1 MTGPAEAP
9 VVAFAGGGSGGHLYP
24 ALSVANVMQ
33 DAYPG
38 LRFVFFASQRPIDAR
53 VLQGANMRLV
63 PQPVR
68 PVRMQPW
75 HWPGIG
81 SSWRQSSRICRTVF
95 EELRPAVVFASG
107 GFASVPPV
115 GVARRMGVPVALF
128 NPDAIPGRASH
139 YLAGKAD
146 RIFVQWPTTVERFR
160 GSTPVRVTG
169 CPVRAGFF
177 TASRDAGLR
186 CFRLDS
192 SRKTLLVT
200 GASQGARAVNDMILA
215 SHTELGSIP
224 DWQILHLTG
233 ERDYERVAA
242 AHNASGLAGRVLAYT
257 DEMPAALAVAD
268 LVVARAG
275 ASSLAELTAAG
286 RPSILVP
293 YPHHRDRHQI
303 ANAEQLAHAGAA
315 RIVEE
320 TGTASADSAFVDALL
335 TLMKDQAQR
344 ERMGKAAARLGKPDA
359 AEVLS
364 RALLDLAGLHTHEQ
378 TPRASEAAA

>member
-1 MTGPAEAP
+1 M
-9 VVAFAGGGSGGHLYP
+9 VAFAGGGSGGHLYP
-24 ALSVANVMQ
+24 ALSVAYAMQ

-38 LRFVFFASQRPIDAR
+38 SRFVFFASERAIDAR
-53 VLQGANMRLV
+53 VLEGANMRLV

-75 HWPGIG
+75 YWPGIVW
-81 SSWRQSSRICRTVF
+81 SWRQSTRLCRSVF
-95 EELRPAVVFASG
+95 EELKPAVVFASG
-107 GFASVPPV
+107 GFASVPAV
-115 GVARRMGVPVALF
+115 GVARRMGIPVALF
-128 NPDAIPGRASH
+128 NPDAIPGRASR
-139 YLAGKAD
+139 YLASKAD

-160 GSTPVRVTG
+160 CSTPVQVTG
-169 CPVRAGFF
+169 CPVRAGFY
-177 TASRDAGLR
+177 TASRNAGLR
-186 CFRLDS
+186 SFRLDS
-192 SRKTLLVT
+192 SKKTLLVT

-215 SHTELGSIP
+215 THTELGSIP

-242 AHNASGLAGRVLAYT
+242 AHHASGLTGRVLAYT

-275 ASSLAELTAAG
+275 ASSLAEITAAG
-286 RPSILVP
+286 RASILVP
-293 YPHHRDRHQI
+293 YPHHRDQHQT

-320 TGTASADSAFVDALL
+320 TGDTSADAAFVDVLL
-335 TLMKDQAQR
+335 GLMKDQAQR
-344 ERMGKAAARLGKPDA
+344 EQMGKAAARLGKPDA

-364 RALLDLAGLHTHEQ
+364 RALLDLAGLCAHEQ
-378 TPRASEAAA
+378 NPRSSEAAA